1 MKKICLFFILTALSI
16 SAFCGGKKDII
27 SSATVDKM
35 PELVQKK
42 KIAYFFSPDN
52 SNALQLAIQ
61 QSNFP
66 VADWLAENEICDIN
80 HFNVYGKTPLYD
92 AVESFDTEILSTLIE
107 HGAVFP
113 TEKYIKDPVIRTVQ
127 IGNLDAAK
135 YFSSIG
141 VKYNALYP
149 KNQNLIHV
157 AAQNSQTE
165 IVAFLVESGCK
176 IDAADSDGLTPLLI
190 SVENDDSQM
199 IQSLLENGA
208 AIEKLNANG
217 QTPLFYAVEKF
228 TQGSLQALV
237 DFNANKEALDKKNR
251 TPFLF
256 AYELDNEQA
265 AEYLISKG
273 ASFPKTQLLT
283 ALKDGKSFYL
293 PLLLKAGADISV
305 VDSAGQNVFHI
316 AAKNSDFNSIELFAE
331 KENASSVIN
340 QKDYSGSTPLH
351 LACGA
356 GTGFV
361 NGVKELITGGAS
373 VSELNKAGDTA
384 LHIAVLNNSDD
395 GSKQIALVLYNADN
409 SLLNIQGSASKTPLI
424 IALEHS
430 KSQTASLLLEKKAD
444 VLAADSSGSTALHY
458 ACANGLDSIAKTIVG
473 RKAPINAV
481 NNRKETPMGLAAKF
495 EHDDLAEYFLNLSG
509 IDVNIRDA
517 SGKAPRDYLLSL
529 YSKRHDEASARWE
542 KYFEAKKKASADL
555 IDAKSKK
562 RELQNEVDKLERENK
577 NLQYKIDHADEGTNT
592 SSWSN
597 QIMSNNINITGK
609 NVTIAIWN
617 RTISNLEQSVKDY
630 ESKMDEEMR
639 IQKSYTSKMGRL
651 NSIPR

>member
-27 SSATVDKM
+27 SGATVDKM

-316 AAKNSDFNSIELFAE
+316 AAKNSDFNSIELFSE

-340 QKDYSGSTPLH
+340 QKDYSGNTPLH

-458 ACANGLDSIAKTIVG
+458 ACANGLDSLAKTIVG

-509 IDVNIRDA
+509 IDINISDA
-517 SGKAPRDYLLSL
+517 SGKAPRDYLFSL
-529 YSKRHDEASARWE
+529 YVKRHDEASKRWQ
-542 KYFEAKKKASADL
+542 KYFDARNAAQDSLRDTKNQKANTESELRDL
-555 IDAKSKK
+555 QRQA
-562 RELQNEVDKLERENK
+562 RELESQIK
-577 NLQYKIDHADEGTNT
+577 NADEGTNT
-592 SSWSN
+592 SGLQTRLYGVN
-597 QIMSNNINITGK
+597 FNITAH
-609 NVTIAIWN
+609 NTSIAILN
-617 RTISNLEQSVKDY
+617 IAISKAEKEISEYK
-630 ESKMDEEMR
+630 EKMDEEMR
-639 IQKSYTSKMGRL
+639 LQKSYTSKMERL
-651 NSIPR
+651 TNIPR